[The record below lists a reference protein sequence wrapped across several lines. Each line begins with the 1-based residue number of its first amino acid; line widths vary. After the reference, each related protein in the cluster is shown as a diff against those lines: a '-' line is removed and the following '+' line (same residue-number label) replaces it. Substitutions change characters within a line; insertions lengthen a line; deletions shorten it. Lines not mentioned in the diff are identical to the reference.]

1 MNGIIQ
7 NRVCPA
13 VPPIELDAGVADVDD
28 GRQVE
33 ENQEGQGSNQAGLG
47 ETQ

>member
-1 MNGIIQ
+1 MNRIIQ

-28 GRQVE
+28 AGQVE
-33 ENQEGQGSNQAGLG
+33 ENQEGQGSNEAGLG